1 MLQATCFLMRYSYD
15 AKKNILSVS
24 LNDDLLQSYC
34 YNASDELI
42 RVNDQIMTYPIP
54 TITQVSVHPKP

>member
-1 MLQATCFLMRYSYD
+1 MRYSYD

>member
-1 MLQATCFLMRYSYD
+1 MRYSYD

-42 RVNDQIMTYPIP
+42 RVNDQNMTYPIP
-54 TITQVSVHPKP
+54 KITQVSVHPKP